1 MMMLKDIKYGLSK
14 DLCEVNID
22 CLDRMLLKLPTEL
35 YIELYVKM
43 QNHIDHKILDKF
55 ERS

>member
-1 MMMLKDIKYGLSK
+1 MMILRDIKCELSK
-14 DLCEVNID
+14 DLCEVDID
-22 CLDRMLLKLPTEL
+22 YLDAMLLKLPAEM
-35 YIELYVKM
+35 YIELYVKI